1 MVKKIV
7 SVLVSTRLTACL
19 FLFFESKHGTDAA
32 KILIYNAKWFE
43 LIILIFLVNF
53 IFNIKRYSLLRRE
66 KLGIL
71 LLHLSWILIIIGAGV
86 TRYIGYEGVMPIRE
100 GTTTNQFLSSETYL
114 TVLVDGEVNG
124 SEKRKEFESKVLFSE
139 YKDKRVKI
147 LNLMIKFSIS
157 IS

>member
-7 SVLVSTRLTACL
+7 SVLVSTRLTAFL
-19 FLFFESKHGTDAA
+19 FLFFSAAMAIGTFVESKHGTDAA

-71 LLHLSWILIIIGAGV
+71 LLQSNTHFDLDTEDKQKEDLDK
-86 TRYIGYEGVMPIRE
+86 
-100 GTTTNQFLSSETYL
+100 SEVGL
-114 TVLVDGEVNG
+114 
-124 SEKRKEFESKVLFSE
+124 
-139 YKDKRVKI
+139 
-147 LNLMIKFSIS
+147 
-157 IS
+157 